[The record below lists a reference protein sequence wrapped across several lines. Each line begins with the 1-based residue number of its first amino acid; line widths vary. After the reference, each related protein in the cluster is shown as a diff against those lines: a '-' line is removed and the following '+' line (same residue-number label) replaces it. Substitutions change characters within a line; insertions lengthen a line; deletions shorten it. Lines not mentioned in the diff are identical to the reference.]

1 MSDWGFTSK
10 QAPRADARIVRRGLH
25 NPGEV
30 AEIETLPPHDL
41 VPGRTIYEAL
51 AHVTAIHPDKA
62 AIVQLMQLDE
72 AAPFSLDYRTYLAQ
86 VERAANLFRAAS
98 GEAGGERAV
107 VAVVAPFIWEAL
119 VAMWGGAT
127 AGVYVPIN
135 PFLDFEHVAGIM
147 NAAQATVLVIATAR
161 HGRGVWDQ
169 TDALKAS
176 VPSLRRTFLIGS
188 GDGDD
193 FLEALKTSR
202 AGGLDFTPGTS
213 AADDCAYM
221 HTGGTTSVPKLV
233 RHVHGSQLLQG
244 WMCGMAME
252 PDEDTVIGH
261 ALPNFHVGG
270 AVAVGVRSM
279 IFGQT
284 ILTLT
289 PSGFRNPDLVPNFWD
304 VVERYGMTDITSAPT
319 TAAAIMATGKPGPRT
334 LRHYTCGGGPLSPE
348 LSRNFTRAYGLPL
361 RDVWGGT
368 EFHGILSFHYAGATP
383 PRPASVGVDIPY
395 HRVKSAI
402 LDGLRFVRWAKK
414 GERGILIATGPTT
427 TPGFVNPDVGKSF
440 FIDGGPDGKQWATT
454 GDVGAV
460 DDDGYIFIYGREKDV
475 IIRGGHNIDSA
486 AIDEVLVTHPAV
498 LFAAAVGLPDASKGE
513 LPMAYVQLRPGASVE
528 ASELLA
534 FARENIKERAAIPVE
549 IVLLEAIPMT
559 AVGKVN
565 KPPLR
570 KEAVLRV
577 AETTCAAVTGGKP
590 VALSLEETAG
600 RLTLVLQLE
609 EHHAPFAEPLLR
621 AFSPFA
627 FGLRIDSKKNLE
639 PS

>member
-1 MSDWGFTSK
+1 MSHSAFTSK
-10 QAPRADARIVRRGLH
+10 QAPRPDARVVRRHLRG
-25 NPGEV
+25 PADV
-30 AEIETLPPHDL
+30 ADVERQDPHEL

-51 AHVTAIHPDKA
+51 SHVAGIHPDKA

-72 AAPFSLDYRTYLAQ
+72 PSPFTLDYRTYLAQ
-86 VERAANLFRAAS
+86 VERAANVFHAAS
-98 GEAGGERAV
+98 GGERAV
-107 VAVVAPFIWEAL
+107 VAVVAPFISESFI
-119 VAMWGGAT
+119 AMWGGAT
-127 AGVYVPIN
+127 AGVYLPIN

-147 NAAQATVLVIATAR
+147 NAAKATVLVIATSSY
-161 HGRGVWDQ
+161 GRGVWDR

-193 FLEALKTSR
+193 FLGALAAAR
-202 AGGLDFTPGTS
+202 AGSLDFTPETS
-213 AADDCAYM
+213 AAADCAYM
-221 HTGGTTSVPKLV
+221 HTGGTTAVPKLV
-233 RHVHGSQLLQG
+233 RHVHGGQLLQG
-244 WMCGMAME
+244 WMCGTAME

-270 AVAVGVRSM
+270 AVAVGIRSM

-319 TAAAIMATGKPGPRT
+319 TAAAIVATGKRGPRT

-348 LSRNFTRAYGLPL
+348 LARNFTRAYGLPL

-368 EFHGILSFHYAGATP
+368 EFQGILSFHYAGDTP
-383 PRPASVGVDIPY
+383 PRPGSVGADVPY

-402 LDGLRFVRWAKK
+402 LDGLRFVRWAQK

-427 TPGFVNPDVGKSF
+427 TPGFVDPKVGESF
-440 FIDGGPDGKQWATT
+440 FITDGPDGKVWATT

-460 DDDGYIFIYGREKDV
+460 DEDGYILIHGREKDV

-486 AIDEVLVTHPAV
+486 AIDEVLVAHPAV
-498 LFAAAVGLPDASKGE
+498 LFAAAVGLPDPTKGE
-513 LPMAYVQLRPGASVE
+513 LPIAFIQLRPGATAE
-528 ASELLA
+528 PSELLA

-549 IVLLEAIPMT
+549 IIVVEAIPMT

-570 KEAVLRV
+570 KEAVRRV
-577 AETTCAAVTGGKP
+577 AETVCAGVTGG
-590 VALSLEETAG
+590 
-600 RLTLVLQLE
+600 R
-609 EHHAPFAEPLLR
+609 R
-621 AFSPFA
+621 SP
-627 FGLRIDSKKNLE
+627 
-639 PS
+639 